1 MSGSIQLL
9 RIGCGCTLRRPKSIR
24 RARLQNTRNS
34 PIYSWRHTFTSLANF
49 DFLRL
54 WLSMVLLWG
63 GFHMQSVARGLL
75 VYDITESSTI
85 LGLVSAAGNLPLGA
99 LALFGGAIADRVDRK
114 RLIQIGHGAIAM
126 TRLVGAVSISMG
138 FVTWELLLVVST
150 LQGVFVAFVNPALYA
165 ITPQIVGH
173 QKLGNAIAL
182 NTAALST
189 ASLVAPA
196 VGGVLYGIVGPGGVY
211 YAITIMAA
219 MSMVLTISI
228 PKVKESVA
236 VIGSEK
242 TASMMSG
249 IMEGLRNVWRNPLLL
264 SLLAYGLVTTHLT
277 NPFGFLLPVVVV
289 DVYHQESEAY
299 GLLVSLM
306 GLGALIG
313 SLVVASLGQ
322 TRRGVLLVM
331 GSFAVGS
338 ALLLV
343 ASVPV
348 YSAGAAVLIVF
359 GFGNAVHLTL
369 SQTLVLEH
377 VDDRFRGRT
386 TSIFTMN
393 AGLMP
398 FSVVLVAFAFDVL
411 GSRLTIGIMAV
422 GLLIASSVVITTQKR
437 IRELK

>member
-1 MSGSIQLL
+1 MHVHSAGPSPP
-9 RIGCGCTLRRPKSIR
+9 GGHDSRPR
-24 RARLQNTRNS
+24 GGP
-34 PIYSWRHTFTSLANF
+34 PIYGWRHTFSSLANF

-54 WLSMVLLWG
+54 WFSMVLLWG

-85 LGLVSAAGNLPLGA
+85 LGLVSAGGNLPLGA
-99 LALFGGAIADRVDRK
+99 LALFGGAIADRMDRK
-114 RLIQIGHGAIAM
+114 RLIQVGHGAIAI
-126 TRLVGAVSISMG
+126 TRLVGAISITMG
-138 FVTWELLLVVST
+138 FVSWQLLLVVST

-165 ITPQIVGH
+165 ITPQIVGQ

-196 VGGVLYGIVGPGGVY
+196 VGGVLYGMVGPGGVY
-211 YAITIMAA
+211 YVITVMAA
-219 MSMVLTISI
+219 MSMMLTISI
-228 PKVKESVA
+228 PKLKETVA
-236 VIGSEK
+236 AIGPAK
-242 TASMMSG
+242 ATSMLSG

-264 SLLAYGLVTTHLT
+264 SLLAYGLVTNHLS

-313 SLVVASLGQ
+313 SLAVASLGQ

-331 GSFAVGS
+331 GSFAAGS

-343 ASVPV
+343 ASIPV

-377 VDDRFRGRT
+377 VEDRFRGRT

-393 AGLMP
+393 AGLLP
-398 FSVVLVAFAFDVL
+398 FSVVLVAFAFDAL

-422 GLLIASSVVITTQKR
+422 GLLIASSVVVSTQKR